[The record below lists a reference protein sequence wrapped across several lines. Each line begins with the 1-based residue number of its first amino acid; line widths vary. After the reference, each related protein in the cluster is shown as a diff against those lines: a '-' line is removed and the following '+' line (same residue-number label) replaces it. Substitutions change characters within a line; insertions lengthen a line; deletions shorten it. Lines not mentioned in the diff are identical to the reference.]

1 MWLEEFQKLFPE
13 SAENSTGRDQ
23 DRSSV
28 EREVK
33 GNTATSPQAGQ
44 DRPITAV
51 MILGLDETT
60 QPRYKVTITL
70 ILGARVPKN
79 VQIGRKNGM
88 MRSGGA
94 DWGPQIL
101 RKSQKS

>member
-1 MWLEEFQKLFPE
+1 M
-13 SAENSTGRDQ
+13 
-23 DRSSV
+23 
-28 EREVK
+28 

-60 QPRYKVTITL
+60 QPRYKVTITS

-88 MRSGGA
+88 DAVRWGRLGFTDSSEDSEIVVARAIGGSN
-94 DWGPQIL
+94 DEKPIP
-101 RKSQKS
+101 